1 MRRSILL
8 CCSLLIAC
16 NPDPDDKLNDSID
29 TQPVEVNQDEDG
41 DGVEFEEDCDDLN
54 AEVFPGAPELCDG
67 LDNDCDGS
75 VDDEPSDAPAWHA
88 DADGDGYGDPNSA
101 VVACEAPAGLIADN
115 SDCDDATTTVNPAAA
130 EVCDGLDN
138 NCDGLADGEDAAD
151 AATWHNDDDGDGY
164 GDLATAQRA
173 CEAPEGTIADATDCD
188 DDDDDVNP
196 GATERCATAEDDD
209 CDGQVNE
216 DDAPDATVWYGDAD
230 LDGFGDAAVTTLACA
245 QPSGAVSDATDCDDR
260 DFGVNPDA
268 EEVCD
273 GLDNNCDGSTDGVDA
288 SDIKIWYTDA
298 DTDGFGDPASIQ
310 RACDAPKGAVADSTD
325 CDDGDDDVNP
335 DAAELCDGLDNNCD
349 GSTDGADATD
359 TEIWY
364 TDADK
369 DGFGDATSI
378 QRACDAPTGTVADDD
393 DCDDGDDEINPDAD
407 ELCDGQDND
416 CDGSVDDGASGL
428 GSDCAALSCL
438 DVLASGETASG
449 IYTIDPDDD
458 GDTSNAVEA
467 YCDLTSDGGGW
478 TLVSWT
484 GDSTKTPLGTPYPGL
499 AVCSTLDC
507 QRGSAA
513 SESVLEALIQ
523 VSTSIGVGHSL
534 AAMAS
539 YDLLGD
545 YDYAV
550 SYDYLSLAGFTLSAG
565 DTLTTCTPFATGSAD
580 VLAGPTDADGATVYL
595 AQGFFY
601 ASGHGSYSESSS
613 YIWLVSAPSS
623 YCNGSGSAPG
633 SWLGNWSA
641 SEHEYGPYE
650 RSTTGARSVWV
661 R

>member
-67 LDNDCDGS
+67 LDNDCDGR

-101 VVACEAPAGLIADN
+101 VTACEAPAGLIADN

-216 DDAPDATVWYGDAD
+216 DDAADATVWYGDAD
-230 LDGFGDAAVTTLACA
+230 LDGFGDVAVTTLACA
-245 QPSGAVSDATDCDDR
+245 QPSGAVDNDEDCDDR

-268 EEVCD
+268 DEVCD
-273 GLDNNCDGSTDGVDA
+273 GLDNNCDGSIDGADA
-288 SDIKIWYTDA
+288 SDIKIWYSDA

-325 CDDGDDDVNP
+325 CLLYTS
-335 DAAELCDGLDNNCD
+335 DAA
-349 GSTDGADATD
+349 
-359 TEIWY
+359 
-364 TDADK
+364 
-369 DGFGDATSI
+369 
-378 QRACDAPTGTVADDD
+378 
-393 DCDDGDDEINPDAD
+393 DE
-407 ELCDGQDND
+407 
-416 CDGSVDDGASGL
+416 
-428 GSDCAALSCL
+428 
-438 DVLASGETASG
+438 
-449 IYTIDPDDD
+449 
-458 GDTSNAVEA
+458 
-467 YCDLTSDGGGW
+467 
-478 TLVSWT
+478 
-484 GDSTKTPLGTPYPGL
+484 
-499 AVCSTLDC
+499 
-507 QRGSAA
+507 
-513 SESVLEALIQ
+513 
-523 VSTSIGVGHSL
+523 
-534 AAMAS
+534 
-539 YDLLGD
+539 
-545 YDYAV
+545 
-550 SYDYLSLAGFTLSAG
+550 
-565 DTLTTCTPFATGSAD
+565 
-580 VLAGPTDADGATVYL
+580 
-595 AQGFFY
+595 
-601 ASGHGSYSESSS
+601 
-613 YIWLVSAPSS
+613 
-623 YCNGSGSAPG
+623 
-633 SWLGNWSA
+633 
-641 SEHEYGPYE
+641 
-650 RSTTGARSVWV
+650 
-661 R
+661 